1 MVDAKKSPK
10 KAAVP
15 THPPYA
21 QMVTEAIKGI
31 GGKNFIFIHSKIHRS
46 VFIRKFL
53 ITLNFIFCF
62 SGRKGASLKAI
73 SAHIESKNKVGPR
86 HATSLKLA
94 CKRMLEAGTLAK
106 AKGVGLSGSF
116 KLAKVEKPAVAKK
129 PAAKKPLAKKPA
141 AKKTV
146 KKTATKKASPKKVA
160 KKPAA
165 KKASPK
171 KVAKKVTKKASPK
184 KVVKKVVKKP
194 AAKKT
199 KAKK

>member
-1 MVDAKKSPK
+1 MLSPESEVNFEIYFYNILK
-10 KAAVP
+10 VF
-15 THPPYA
+15 
-21 QMVTEAIKGI
+21 
-31 GGKNFIFIHSKIHRS
+31 NRFIFETIFNS
-46 VFIRKFL
+46 FL
-53 ITLNFIFCF
+53 ITIF

-116 KLAKVEKPAVAKK
+116 KLAKAEKPAAKK
-129 PAAKKPLAKKPA
+129 PAAKKVVKKTATKKPA
-141 AKKTV
+141 AKKPAA

-160 KKPAA
+160 KKVT
-165 KKASPK
+165 KKSPK
-171 KVAKKVTKKASPK
+171 KPA
-184 KVVKKVVKKP
+184 KKVVKKP

>member
-1 MVDAKKSPK
+1 ML
-10 KAAVP
+10 
-15 THPPYA
+15 Y
-21 QMVTEAIKGI
+21 
-31 GGKNFIFIHSKIHRS
+31 
-46 VFIRKFL
+46 
-53 ITLNFIFCF
+53 

-116 KLAKVEKPAVAKK
+116 KLAKVEKPAVVKK
-129 PAAKKPLAKKPA
+129 PATKKPVAKKPA

-146 KKTATKKASPKKVA
+146 KKTATKKASPKKAA

-171 KVAKKVTKKASPK
+171 RLPK
-184 KVVKKVVKKP
+184 KNHSEGFP
-194 AAKKT
+194 
-199 KAKK
+199 